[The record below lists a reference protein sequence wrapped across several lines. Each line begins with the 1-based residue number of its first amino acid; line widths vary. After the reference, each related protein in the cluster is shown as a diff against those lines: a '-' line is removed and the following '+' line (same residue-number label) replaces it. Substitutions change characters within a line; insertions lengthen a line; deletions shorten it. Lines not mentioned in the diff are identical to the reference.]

1 MSANQPEA
9 CPYCSVNLVGEPIPE
24 DVRGA
29 YGHKT
34 HFSRLI
40 GISNGDRVMWFEC
53 PECRGRVERVPVP
66 GPGGFRTFDVEVR
79 YPERE

>member
-1 MSANQPEA
+1 MMSEPTE
-9 CPYCSVNLVGEPIPE
+9 CPHCQAQLQGEEIPE
-24 DVRGA
+24 DQREMFG
-29 YGHKT
+29 GKT